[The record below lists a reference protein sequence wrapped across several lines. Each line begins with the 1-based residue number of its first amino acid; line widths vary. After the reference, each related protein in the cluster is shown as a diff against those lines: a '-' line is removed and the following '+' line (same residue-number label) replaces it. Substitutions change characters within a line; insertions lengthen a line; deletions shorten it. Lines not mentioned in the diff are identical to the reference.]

1 MLNKCVKLFFI
12 VFFLFGSICLTAD
25 LAYADDNTNNAAA
38 EEAETQ
44 EEQDNKTCNMEAI
57 REEYFGHN
65 EEEAEEKCWYCRMV
79 IIMTNAFLQA
89 AATTLPVTQELGY
102 LILKLGFC
110 IWLAIFF
117 LKQLSAMNGLTPGK
131 MLQEI
136 MVMGFKCAFA
146 YYAIKDGLP
155 FIKDYILNPI
165 LITGTDIGSAILDKM
180 LEGMDINAGAS
191 GLIHGAE

>member
-1 MLNKCVKLFFI
+1 
-12 VFFLFGSICLTAD
+12 
-25 LAYADDNTNNAAA
+25 
-38 EEAETQ
+38 
-44 EEQDNKTCNMEAI
+44 MEAI

-136 MVMGFKCAFA
+136 FMMGFKCAFC
-146 YYAIKDGLP
+146 YYALDMGTD
-155 FIKDYILNPI
+155 FVTTYILNPI
-165 LITGTDIGSAILDKM
+165 VITGTDIGNALLTDMLDKM
-180 LEGMDINAGAS
+180 SATTPATDI
-191 GLIHGAE
+191 